1 MAKNFV
7 QNGKMMTWTNATG
20 TAVASG
26 DLVPVGDTFGVA
38 VADIANGAA
47 GELCMEG
54 VFTLPAVNNAAF
66 AQGKPVYYV
75 SSTGKLS
82 LVAEDQKFVGITWA
96 AKAETATTAQVK
108 IGGYHPVVDE
118 VA

>member
-1 MAKNFV
+1 MKNFV
-7 QNGKMMTWTNATG
+7 KDGKTMTWTNATG
-20 TAVASG
+20 TAVKSG

-38 VADIANGAA
+38 AGDIANGAI

-66 AQGKPVYYV
+66 AQGKPVYYAA
-75 SSTGKLS
+75 STGELS

-96 AKAETATTAQVK
+96 AKAETGATAQVK
-108 IGGYHPVVDE
+108 IGGYHPVVND